1 MAEISIVIRCVF
13 FSALIVLLSKMQINN
28 ETVEAQ
34 ATRFLYQSD
43 IAIFVKQTAE
53 GGAKLIQKKT
63 AQWRGETTELLGG
76 K

>member
-1 MAEISIVIRCVF
+1 MDEFRIVIRCVF
-13 FSALIVLLSKMQINN
+13 FSALIVLLSKMEVQN
-28 ETVEAQ
+28 ETVEAK
-34 ATRFLYQSD
+34 AMRFLHQSD
-43 IAIFVKQTAE
+43 IAIYIKHTAE

>member
-1 MAEISIVIRCVF
+1 MDEFKLVIRCMF
-13 FSALIVLLSKMQINN
+13 FAALIVLLSKMKVGS
-28 ETVEAQ
+28 ETVEVQ
-34 ATRFLYQSD
+34 AMRFLYQSD
-43 IAIFVKQTAE
+43 LAIYIKHTAE